1 MPIKDH
7 PSFNRPGLQTR
18 LWRYMDLPKFLS
30 LLTGR
35 QLWLVSAEVLARDDP
50 HEATLSNTQFMH
62 RAWKDHEEVPD
73 YFMKQIITHYSK
85 GTDGTAKS
93 AFRMFAMEQE
103 QISHMTLAGR
113 RSYFV
118 NCWHAAPHESV
129 AMWKIYAS
137 PGLGL
142 AIVSNGA
149 RLAESLRNTDVELHL
164 GSIRYFDES
173 KDQVNWSNG
182 FNVVMAKRSPFS
194 YEEEVRLVYW
204 DTSDMFDPLAN
215 DKWNDESLRFDDIV
229 PLPELTKE
237 GMAIQCDLDAL
248 IQEVVVSPSAPQWYT
263 DTVRQVCERF
273 DLRASVRQSTLL
285 APPRT

>member
-1 MPIKDH
+1 
-7 PSFNRPGLQTR
+7 
-18 LWRYMDLPKFLS
+18 MDLPKFLS
-30 LLTGR
+30 LLTGQ

-50 HEATLSNTQFMH
+50 HEATLSNTQFLH
-62 RAWKDHEEVPD
+62 RAWVNHEAVPNH
-73 YFMKQIITHYSK
+73 FMNQIIKHYSK
-85 GTDGTAKS
+85 GTDGSAKS

-103 QISHMTLAGR
+103 QISHMTLAER

-149 RLAESLRNTDVELHL
+149 RLVESLRNADLELHL
-164 GSIRYFDES
+164 GRIRYFDET
-173 KDQVNWSNG
+173 KEQIDWSNG
-182 FNVVMAKRSPFS
+182 FNVVMSKRAPFS

-204 DTSDMFDPLAN
+204 DTSDVFDPLAN
-215 DKWNDESLRFDDIV
+215 DKWNEETLRFDDVV
-229 PLPELTKE
+229 PPPALTKE
-237 GMAIQCDLDAL
+237 GLAVQCDLDTL
-248 IQEVVVSPSAPQWYT
+248 IQEVVISPGAPRWYA

-273 DLRASVRQSTLL
+273 ELRSNVRQSTLL